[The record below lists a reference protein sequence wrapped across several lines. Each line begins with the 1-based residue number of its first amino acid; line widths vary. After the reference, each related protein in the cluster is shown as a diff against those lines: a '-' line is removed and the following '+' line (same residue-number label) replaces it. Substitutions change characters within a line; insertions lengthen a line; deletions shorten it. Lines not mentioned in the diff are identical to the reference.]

1 MTLRIVKNRIKKLVL
16 RCPNLNRA
24 VEVEYRV
31 SGSWLAPRY
40 EVTDCPAM
48 RDSIHSCNRQC
59 AARLFGVN
67 TGSIGEAI
75 VLPGLGR

>member
-1 MTLRIVKNRIKKLVL
+1 MKSRIKKLVL

-31 SGSWLAPRY
+31 SGSWLAPKY
-40 EVTDCPAM
+40 EVTDCPALG
-48 RDSIHSCNRQC
+48 DGNQSCNRQC

-67 TGSIGEAI
+67 TGFVGEA
-75 VLPGLGR
+75 VMLPGLGR

>member
-1 MTLRIVKNRIKKLVL
+1 MKSRIKKLVL

-40 EVTDCPAM
+40 QVTDCPAM
-48 RDSIHSCNRQC
+48 HDSIQSCNRQC
-59 AARLFGVN
+59 AARLFGVR
-67 TGSIGEAI
+67 TGLLGESIM
-75 VLPGLGR
+75 LPGFGR